1 MRRTT
6 FRAGAEPERW
16 EAVSRHSGEITQSA
30 GAGPLGVSIENLIRD
45 FWVIINK
52 VISDPTAFIL
62 TSD

>member
-1 MRRTT
+1 
-6 FRAGAEPERW
+6 
-16 EAVSRHSGEITQSA
+16 
-30 GAGPLGVSIENLIRD
+30 VSIENLIRD